1 MWVETWMGYV
11 QVRRAMVCPAACI
24 HGMHVLQSWYWTCMC
39 ISCWDVWKLYLDV
52 PCELGLRCLSAS
64 SPYERSLCSILGRD
78 LVCLFASLYS
88 ECISSPLL
96 FHSHAGVSATEQ
108 LKNGSMCFWMLLF
121 LLQSKRKDVV
131 WIVGMRKT
139 APSFPVAW
147 VHSKKKNQQ
156 ELQRGHIVVPQS
168 WCCLWNITV
177 LPGREAA
184 VWNREPL
191 LWSHLRVADSTWQ
204 LGAALGAGDAKCVC
218 CRKEQPADCTETSIV
233 SKLINVKCNGV
244 RCEHCRTQAPVG
256 WSPMSGYPFPL
267 WWVGAVP
274 CGEYAV
280 SGVSLGVQRAVICTL

>member
-1 MWVETWMGYV
+1 
-11 QVRRAMVCPAACI
+11 
-24 HGMHVLQSWYWTCMC
+24 MC

-147 VHSKKKNQQ
+147 VHSKKKKPARAAKRAHSGTSK
-156 ELQRGHIVVPQS
+156 LMLPVKYHCAPRQRG
-168 WCCLWNITV
+168 
-177 LPGREAA
+177 
-184 VWNREPL
+184 
-191 LWSHLRVADSTWQ
+191 
-204 LGAALGAGDAKCVC
+204 
-218 CRKEQPADCTETSIV
+218 
-233 SKLINVKCNGV
+233 
-244 RCEHCRTQAPVG
+244 
-256 WSPMSGYPFPL
+256 
-267 WWVGAVP
+267 
-274 CGEYAV
+274 
-280 SGVSLGVQRAVICTL
+280 SGVKS